1 MALKASKL
9 RRKSRALEP
18 MMEMNTTP
26 LIDVMLVLLVMLIV
40 TIPIQLHSIN
50 LEMPLAA
57 PPSTIEKPQIHEIY
71 IDAKSQLFWD
81 KKSVTSQDLVNNL
94 EQVAGSS
101 VQPEI
106 HLWPSKDCNYSV
118 FANVLASTKR
128 LGLVKIA
135 VIGSEQFIK

>member
-9 RRKSRALEP
+9 RRNSRALEP

-57 PPSTIEKPQIHEIY
+57 PPSIIEKPQIHEIY

-106 HLWPSKDCNYSV
+106 HLWPSKDCNYFV